1 MLFFLAAPPVFC
13 IQDQPR
19 SSGNEIA
26 VIVVVA
32 RLLAINS
39 PAIAKVKMD
48 YFPKV
53 QRELKK
59 QRLNMTVKNVNGAIG
74 VIVIV
79 TVLET

>member
-1 MLFFLAAPPVFC
+1 MFC
-13 IQDQPR
+13 IQDLPR

-39 PAIAKVKMD
+39 PAIASVKMN

-53 QRELKK
+53 QREFKK

-74 VIVIV
+74 AIIIL